1 MFMPLGCWLLAAW
14 SIVQV
19 ARAQAAGP
27 ADLSGVSLTQL
38 AYGGSGCP
46 SGALKFAELVSPW
59 SFMSIVDGY
68 TAAVGSNASVTDN
81 HKVCQ
86 INININYP
94 ANLQYT
100 IVNNTYSGYLNLGY
114 GVNGTHN
121 TTVSWGGTE
130 KSYAD
135 VFQGTLSEKFTVL
148 KATHLETTDL
158 WSPCGSPAP
167 LILQVSNNDDLDEED

>member
-1 MFMPLGCWLLAAW
+1 
-14 SIVQV
+14 
-19 ARAQAAGP
+19 
-27 ADLSGVSLTQL
+27 
-38 AYGGSGCP
+38 
-46 SGALKFAELVSPW
+46 
-59 SFMSIVDGY
+59 MSIVDGY

-121 TTVSWGGTE
+121 TTVSWGGKLLEHVPRTSIAE
-130 KSYAD
+130 LA
-135 VFQGTLSEKFTVL
+135 
-148 KATHLETTDL
+148 KAPRSHTQTFSKEL
-158 WSPCGSPAP
+158 
-167 LILQVSNNDDLDEED
+167 